1 MIARIP
7 FQPVKAALGAL
18 VLASALAGCSSGK
31 WGFPY
36 RADMQQGNWITREQ
50 VDLLQPGMSR
60 EQVRF
65 ALGSPTLTSVLHAD
79 RWDYPYYFKPGYGK
93 PQERQFTVFFE
104 HDRLVRWVGD
114 EQPELQPFQIE
125 QMNAKQAVEQNAMEN
140 RAIERTEQIDGV
152 NSQTQLLAPDDPVL
166 DMTNEP
172 GSSPEPLL

>member
-50 VDLLQPGMSR
+50 VELLQPGMSR

-125 QMNAKQAVEQNAMEN
+125 QINAKQAVEQDAMEN
-140 RAIERTEQIDGV
+140 RAIERAEQIDGV
-152 NSQTQLLAPDDPVL
+152 NSQAELLAPVNPVL
-166 DMTNEP
+166 DTTNEP

>member
-1 MIARIP
+1 M
-7 FQPVKAALGAL
+7 
-18 VLASALAGCSSGK
+18 
-31 WGFPY
+31 
-36 RADMQQGNWITREQ
+36 
-50 VDLLQPGMSR
+50 
-60 EQVRF
+60 
-65 ALGSPTLTSVLHAD
+65 
-79 RWDYPYYFKPGYGK
+79 
-93 PQERQFTVFFE
+93 FFE

-152 NSQTQLLAPDDPVL
+152 NSQPQLLAPDDPVL